1 MVLYRGGDAMLEF
14 IILMVV
20 LDILLK
26 IKVGSVVKAEE
37 PPKPKPQA
45 YVNNNT
51 AAWDFKSL
59 DDAMEYREMRLS
71 GWKGNAIDFYK
82 WKEEE

>member
-1 MVLYRGGDAMLEF
+1 MLEF

-26 IKVGSVVKAEE
+26 IKFGNVVTEE
-37 PPKPKPQA
+37 PPKPKPKA
-45 YVNNNT
+45 YVCGNT
-51 AAWDFKSL
+51 AEWDFKTL
-59 DDAMEYREMRLS
+59 DDAMEFRELRKS

-82 WKEEE
+82 WKDEE